1 MSKQPH
7 KLCRLSCRR
16 ETGDGSSMRYCS
28 AGSCP
33 FNSNHVYLQ
42 LVIVRVTACGVST
55 LQTGKQAKRA
65 FVCFVGSPRRRGQP
79 AKAYQMTLD
88 GEAIRR

>member
-1 MSKQPH
+1 
-7 KLCRLSCRR
+7 
-16 ETGDGSSMRYCS
+16 MRSCS
-28 AGSCP
+28 AACP

-42 LVIVRVTACGVST
+42 LLNVRVTARGVST

-65 FVCFVGSPRRRGQP
+65 FACFVGRTRRRGQTGQ
-79 AKAYQMTLD
+79 AYQMTLD